1 MTTYYAPYKALVQAQ
16 GGSLLFCLKDYTI
29 KHAFTF
35 VFFILFSFFITFL
48 TTSFSFL
55 DSAAR
60 TVLEMDL
67 VTHFALLHAG
77 YISGFDLPV
86 KLRTQSD

>member
-1 MTTYYAPYKALVQAQ
+1 MTTYYAPYKALVKAQ
-16 GGSLLFCLKDYTI
+16 GGSLLFCFNGNTI
-29 KHAFTF
+29 KPATTF
-35 VFFILFSFFITFL
+35 IAFL

-77 YISGFDLPV
+77 YFSGFDLPV